1 MNYTG
6 QKAKLN
12 STSEEGIILQEI
24 NENNTGWK
32 VQFSFENKNLIKRFD
47 FNEITVVEKL
57 NDEILLER
65 LTRNINS
72 EDLDTQIWSS
82 EILCYFI
89 EEYGMDIDKE
99 SLENTIKEM
108 VNKLSVENEY
118 EIEQKLA
125 EGIFEFLWLENIDK
139 SDEEKLI
146 IKLAKLNKDC
156 LYCYLDEEEYMAIEE
171 VKEFIERKNTEYN
184 TSR

>member
-6 QKAKLN
+6 QKAILN
-12 STSEEGIILQEI
+12 STLEEGIIVQEI

-32 VQFSFENKNLIKRFD
+32 VQFSFENNNLIKRFD

-89 EEYGMDIDKE
+89 EENGMDIDE
-99 SLENTIKEM
+99 NSLENAIKEM
-108 VNKLSVENEY
+108 INKLSVENEY

-125 EGIFEFLWLENIDK
+125 EGIFEFLWLEKIDK

-146 IKLAKLNKDC
+146 IKLANLNKDC
-156 LYCYLDEEEYMAIEE
+156 LYCYLDEEEYMVIQE
-171 VKEFIERKNTEYN
+171 VKEFIERKDIEYN
-184 TSR
+184 ASF